1 MQKILERKQFSKKI
15 EKIIAPDDTTIEER
29 IIFVEERLKRNKQGC
44 TFDSFFESPSKTE
57 IVTTFMAILEMMK
70 NGQIVA
76 QQEENYESI
85 MLYPAIGDTNNDE
98 IK

>member
-1 MQKILERKQFSKKI
+1 
-15 EKIIAPDDTTIEER
+15 
-29 IIFVEERLKRNKQGC
+29 
-44 TFDSFFESPSKTE
+44 
-57 IVTTFMAILEMMK
+57 MAILEMMK